1 MSGSIKDYL
10 DLAKVRLSITVAA
23 TAAFGYILAVKLQ
36 SQTPDWKDSFDWI
49 QLGGLLFAGL
59 LITFSSN
66 GFNQIIEKEQD
77 RLMSRT
83 TERPVAAGRLSEDK
97 ARVFCFATGIIGILL
112 FGFFTTFAS
121 TVLAL
126 VSMII
131 YVFIYTPMKS
141 QSPMAVMVG
150 AIPGALPPLI
160 GYTAFTGNIDNLGMI
175 FFLIQFFWQFPH
187 FWSIA
192 WILHDDYQKAN
203 YWLLPSGGGRD
214 KSSALKIF
222 YYTLVLVLAS
232 LVPFYY
238 HIVATWAMII
248 ILLMGV
254 LFLQLSI
261 GLIIRQDM
269 AAAKK
274 MMFFSF
280 LYTPV
285 VFIMLILG

>member
-1 MSGSIKDYL
+1 MAGTIKNYL
-10 DLAKVRLSITVAA
+10 ELAKFRLSTTVAA

-36 SQTPDWKDSFDWI
+36 STGMDWKADFNWV
-49 QLGGLLFAGL
+49 QLCGLLFAGM
-59 LITFSSN
+59 LITFSAN

-83 TERPVAAGRLSEDK
+83 EDRPIAAGRLSEDH
-97 ARVFCFATGIIGILL
+97 ARVFCFATGIVGILL
-112 FGFFTTFAS
+112 FGFFTTFAA

-131 YVFIYTPMKS
+131 YIFIYTPMKS
-141 QSPMAVMVG
+141 QSPTAVMVG

-160 GYTAFTGNIDNLGMI
+160 GYAAYTGRIDNLGMI

-192 WILHDDYQKAN
+192 WILHDDYMKAN
-203 YWLLPSGGGRD
+203 YWLLPSKGGRD
-214 KSSALKIF
+214 QGSALKIF

-232 LVPFYY
+232 LVPYYY

-248 ILLMGV
+248 ILVMGL
-254 LFLQLSI
+254 LFIQLSVN
-261 GLIIRQDM
+261 LIIKKDL
-269 AAAKK
+269 AAARK

-285 VFIMLILG
+285 VFIVLILG